1 MVLTQLQ
8 GNLMDITYQ
17 CMDAWQWLV
26 FMFKLDALE
35 YTGHAPFIIVEFAD
49 YVHAYI
55 FHEDIQEVCHIQGY
69 EK

>member
-1 MVLTQLQ
+1 
-8 GNLMDITYQ
+8 
-17 CMDAWQWLV
+17 MDAWEWLL
-26 FMFKLDALE
+26 FMFKLDAPE